1 MRCKPGDIAI
11 VIGSIANN
19 LGRLVVVCWAGT
31 RFDGSASWKVRCV
44 GYRKLGG
51 RRSADAPIVPCDWVM
66 FTDRQLQP
74 IPGVSLDAMALL
86 ARMLDD
92 PLFASGKKKDDVQS
106 VEAGVGIEPA

>member
-1 MRCKPGDIAI
+1 MRCKLGDITI

-19 LGRLVVVCWAGT
+19 LGRLVVISGAGT

-74 IPGVSLDAMALL
+74 IPGVALNPMALL
-86 ARMLDD
+86 ARMRDD
-92 PLFASGKKKDDVQS
+92 PLFAQDKKDDVQS